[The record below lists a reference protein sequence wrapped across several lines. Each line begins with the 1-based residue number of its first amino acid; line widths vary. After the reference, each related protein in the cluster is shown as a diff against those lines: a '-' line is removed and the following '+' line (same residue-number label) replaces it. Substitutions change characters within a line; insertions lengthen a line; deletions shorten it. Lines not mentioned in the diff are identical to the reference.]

1 MYPLFYYAKI
11 KEETERL
18 NSGNNEFVLNLLA
31 LLDKQKSK
39 SQINSDIK
47 NLEQTIR
54 KIKIVATLAKG
65 NTKTEL
71 NQTIRQMEAQLRQIK
86 VQAKIDN
93 RQLNREINNA
103 LRNVSARDINLNL
116 NSNSERL
123 NAQVRR
129 VVSQAREYVNRNPL
143 NINIDLKKEKLL
155 NQLTT
160 FTNKYTKI
168 NESSYWLGEAERL
181 RGVISSVSN
190 RSELRDATDELQVF
204 TSGVRATGYAAV
216 STTDKIKGML
226 GNIVKVGNY
235 FGLAFVAVNKFRQSL
250 NTLKTNDTILTEVS
264 KTSEMTKQQ
273 LKELGDE
280 AFKVASKY
288 GQVSGNYLLA
298 VQEMARSGY
307 ETLSKELGELSLL
320 AQSAGDMTAEMANNY
335 LLATDAAY
343 KYGGSVEKLN
353 AALDGANFISNKNS
367 ANMTDIADAIRV
379 SASFTANAGVAI
391 DELTAAEATMIAT
404 TKRSG
409 SEMGRAFRS
418 IVLNLQQVS
427 GEFDGEVIDE
437 EQLKKVEARCHSL
450 GVELEYMKNGIV
462 TLRNPMEVLKDLAEV
477 YNSLPDNS
485 ADKQGLI
492 SDIGGKYH
500 ANALSSLLSRWD
512 LYEKMLKE
520 YSQGTGS
527 ALEEANK
534 TADSWEGR
542 LAQLQNSWDSFVN
555 SLTGKNVVKGGI
567 SFLDNTIQAF
577 EKLTDTIGTIPTIL
591 ATVNASMTAL
601 NKNYGITQLFNRE
614 THKMDIQGN
623 FMGIDITAYKTQIK
637 HFREAEIAMAS
648 WNNSLVD
655 GTADINTFNNAT
667 VQNNEQLKAYLA
679 TTSQEAPA
687 SLNGYKSYLH
697 AAGVSTDS
705 LRLKSILLNSVIS
718 LGLGIAIQ
726 AVVTGITKL
735 IQAESELAQKT
746 SEAAKAYDS
755 ASNTLAD
762 YTERYKELHTALL
775 AAKGNEQETYNVK
788 KQLLDLQTELNE
800 KYGDEYG
807 KVNLVTDAYKDQTEA
822 LKDYNKELSQSFLN
836 ENEKGLKQ
844 AKRKMESE
852 DHYNLSYTGIS
863 EFSDEGKILQELA
876 EKYEKLGVKL
886 QRDSEGLL
894 SVHLNAN
901 ADDAYS
907 VINSFMSDLRK
918 KSKDCEDEKLF
929 SETFNMLSSELNRA
943 KATIDKFGD
952 TYKKALTAEIT
963 VNDSL
968 SKTYDDAIKKVEE
981 YNEAVLRSE
990 NPYDDKNVEKAYQNL
1005 QKIKTGIQEN
1015 KSEWG
1020 KYGSVMKDVFDQ
1032 ADTSCLDFNNAI
1044 LTNQDGIKELIS
1056 ELEDVNDIDLQAML
1070 DDGDNGDAF
1079 DKLIDKAIEYGV
1091 CTDNTSDEVQKL
1103 IDLLI
1108 QLGYVQGEVQETT
1121 NDGISLETAKSN
1133 VESLTEEYEL
1143 LQEVLSDTGNIQQET
1158 YEKLLSCSAKYSTA
1172 IRTENGRIT
1181 LNTTKLKQVAKSRQ
1195 LDTKE
1200 TIRQTLAIKKQEW
1213 IQWKNRIEN
1222 YNGTLLDSI
1231 ETKYNDID
1239 ALQAEI
1245 TQYELLVNSLDN
1257 ATSAFERFKAAQQT
1271 NDQDMYDTAK
1281 DAFDVLKEYSSK
1293 KDSENYGKYNRDE
1306 FQEAAML
1313 LMDEDTYRKALNA
1326 KDLVEYQ
1333 KVVDGFVKSISPLF
1347 DENNAKSAS
1356 KLFDEVDKILESGD
1370 IPKADTDWAERLG
1383 ISKEVFNALKQLANQ
1398 YDYNNKE
1405 VFESFQMDKLDD
1417 YQEKLSNVAQEQ
1429 EALNAI
1435 TDKSSNVYLKQAQN
1449 LEQAQGKL
1457 DTFVDETVSSMTKA
1471 YDKYVIPGNA
1481 SGQTF
1486 AEYIKDQFN
1495 FEDTDVDGSI
1505 LAMIDKADSL
1515 KQRLDSISPTE
1526 AVQKQ
1531 FSEYDQLQSIIS
1543 ALSALGFQYEKTANN
1558 KADFEASMQKEET
1571 KSSSDILKER
1581 VEQYKELQ
1589 KEAEICQKA
1598 LSHADPGSEIFTAM
1612 SSQLS
1617 DVKSQMDAL
1626 REPITIE
1633 INANIA
1639 ELEASIQRV
1648 TEAKNQFAKS
1658 NSGLENTMFY
1668 SSQMNSYNAQIEKD
1682 TANKAELEK
1691 TLKVIVD
1698 DDEAKGKMELLAS
1711 FNIDDKTF
1719 SVSANDNATPV
1730 IDAINSKKIA
1740 DKNFKITG
1748 SYVGAGGGGSTPTL
1762 GGIPVASGNNHA
1774 EGTVGR
1780 AFASGYNGL
1789 PSNEKGALRSE
1800 YGQKELTVYPNG
1812 TYEVTD
1818 KPVISNLPKGTVIF
1832 NEEQTER
1839 ILKGKTHA
1847 DGTVHNAFNEGTGTN
1862 VNLPNFRDV
1871 STNNKAIKAARQEE
1885 KKATKEK
1892 EKKEKE
1898 VNEEII
1904 DWIERRL
1911 KKFQRLFDKWLKQA
1925 ETALTSGFIT
1935 KYYKKATS
1943 SLKNLLTTQGK
1954 AYNRYMKEANAVGL
1968 DETYAKKVR
1977 NGTIDIQTIKDED
1990 LADKIAKYQEYYD
2003 KAIDSTTS
2011 FVETAEKLYNLPLD
2025 KAATKIKKFSDAID
2039 LLDKKLDN
2047 AIGSK
2052 SKNKLVDKQTKE
2064 EKKTLE
2070 AYKTAS
2076 KEAAKNYKTA
2086 KKTLGK
2092 SSTLKNSGV
2101 NAKEKKA
2108 IKAAIKAGKE
2118 VNLSYFTEGSKGYN
2132 AAVKYNEALKAR
2144 TKATYD
2150 LATAQEEYTSWL
2162 VEASKIKFDN
2172 IADDYEKKVQMLDH
2186 QVKAIDNRISEI
2198 ETAGKNVNRSYY
2210 DTQKTI
2216 NAQKLA
2222 EYRQEKADLE
2232 ESLKNIKQGTDEWYD
2247 AFDAIQ
2253 QVSSAISD
2261 CVKETYNLNNAI
2273 NQLHFDLFNDIA
2285 DSINRIITEQD
2296 FLQGLFAHEK
2306 NSDNK
2311 TGNLTDAGIAK
2322 LGSLSASYYASK
2334 EKANNDK
2341 EMVDKLQY
2349 MLDNK
2354 QLSGFGLTFNSID
2367 DLEAKL
2373 QEMYTTWQNDIK
2385 ETYSLE
2391 TNLVDV
2397 MKEKYQAELD
2407 LLQDLI
2413 KKKKDA
2419 LSLEQDL
2426 HNYQKTINEKTKDI
2440 TTIQKQIAAYSGNS
2454 SSEAMAKL
2462 QKLQKELSDKQDDLR
2477 ETEYDRYI
2485 SDQQD
2490 ILDKLYTEYEE
2501 LITKKLEDFMGLVQE
2516 GLETANNNLSGIND
2530 YLSKVATDNG
2540 YTEETKGLFNGVTG
2554 GIKENT
2560 DRIISSIE
2568 KRVDANSGTKS
2579 DGQGNAVAN
2588 SAKPGSVNTDAKKNT
2603 GNTEVNGNSTTV
2615 SDTDKA
2621 NKAYDDYL
2629 RLKAEENKIKAEAE
2643 TKKTNTAKPS
2653 NDSANVLL
2661 SSESQRLSDIDRSG
2675 RMSSSVKKDSI
2686 TEGIFDNIKKLI
2698 IPGFKKGGIV
2708 SVDDIEKQVKT
2719 NGDDGLVSVKNGEW
2733 VVPANLTPELQKL
2746 TEYVPVMS
2754 NLAQGLVELPKM
2766 PVIEPVRNTGD
2777 NVTFGDIHYTFE
2789 LPNVVDEKSFINTMQ
2804 NSSKVQKCMKS
2815 ITVDQLSNTGRL
2827 AARSI
2832 R

>member
-1 MYPLFYYAKI
+1 MS
-11 KEETERL
+11 
-18 NSGNNEFVLNLLA
+18 SGNNEFVLNLLA

-181 RGVISSVSN
+181 RGVINSVSN

-320 AQSAGDMTAEMANNY
+320 AQSAGDMTADSANNY

-343 KYGGSVEKLN
+343 KYSGSVEKLN
-353 AALDGANFISNKNS
+353 AALDGANYISNKNS
-367 ANMTDIADAIRV
+367 ATLTDIADATSV
-379 SASFTANAGVAI
+379 TASFAANTGVAI
-391 DELTAAEATMIAT
+391 DELTAAEATMIAV

-418 IVLNLQQVS
+418 IILNLQQVS

-450 GVELEYMKNGIV
+450 GVELEYMKDGIA

-555 SLTGKNVVKGGI
+555 SITGKNVVKGSI

-577 EKLTDTIGTIPTIL
+577 EKLMDTIGTIPTIL

-655 GTADINTFNNAT
+655 GVADIDAFNNAT

-705 LRLKSILLNSVIS
+705 LRLKTILLNSVIS

-726 AVVTGITKL
+726 AAVTEITKL

-755 ASNTLAD
+755 SSNTLAD

-863 EFSDEGKILQELA
+863 EFSDEGKIIQELA

-943 KATIDKFGD
+943 KAIIDKFGD

-963 VNDSL
+963 TNDSL

-981 YNEAVLRSE
+981 YNEAVLRSD
-990 NPYDDKNVEKAYQNL
+990 NPYDDKNVENAYQNL
-1005 QKIKTGIQEN
+1005 KQIKTEIQEN
-1015 KSEWG
+1015 ESEWE
-1020 KYGSVMKDVFDQ
+1020 KYSSVMKDVFAQ
-1032 ADTSCLDFNNAI
+1032 ADTACYDFNNAI
-1044 LTNQDGIKELIS
+1044 LTNQDGIKDLIS

-1079 DKLIDKAIEYGV
+1079 DKLIGKAIEYGV

-1108 QLGYVQGEVQETT
+1108 QLGYVQGEVQGTT
-1121 NDGISLETAKSN
+1121 NEGISLETAKSN

-1143 LQEVLSDTGNIQQET
+1143 LKEVLSDTGNIQQET
-1158 YEKLLSCSAKYSTA
+1158 YEKLIACSAKYSTA

-1281 DAFDVLKEYSSK
+1281 DAFDILKEYSSK

-1370 IPKADTDWAERLG
+1370 VPKADTDWAEKLG

-1405 VFESFQMDKLDD
+1405 VFESFQMDKLGD

-1435 TDKSSNVYLKQAQN
+1435 TDKSSNAYLKQAQN
-1449 LEQAQGKL
+1449 LEQAQEKL

-1486 AEYIKDQFN
+1486 AEYVKAQFD
-1495 FEDTDVDGSI
+1495 FEDTDVNGSI

-1515 KQRLDSISPTE
+1515 KKRLDSISPTE

-1543 ALSALGFQYEKTANN
+1543 ALSALGFQYEKTANT

-1589 KEAEICQKA
+1589 KQMGEAQKELLKA
-1598 LSHADPGSEIFTAM
+1598 EPNSEQFSAVSGQITE
-1612 SSQLS
+1612 L
-1617 DVKSQMDAL
+1617 KSQMDAL

-1682 TANKAELEK
+1682 TANKADLEK
-1691 TLKVIVD
+1691 TLKVIVE
-1698 DDEAKGKMELLAS
+1698 DDEAKGKMEALAS

-1719 SVSANDNATPV
+1719 SISANDNATPV

-1748 SYVGAGGGGSTPTL
+1748 SYVGAG

-1839 ILKGKTHA
+1839 ILRGKAHA
-1847 DGTVHNAFNEGTGTN
+1847 DGTVGNAFGNGSEMGTK
-1862 VNLPNFRDV
+1862 VNLPNFKDV

-1892 EKKEKE
+1892 EKEEKE

-1935 KYYKKATS
+1935 KYYKKAAS

-1977 NGTIDIQTIKDED
+1977 NGTIDIQAIKDED

-2011 FVETAEKLYNLPLD
+2011 FMETAEKLYNLPLD
-2025 KAATKIKKFSDAID
+2025 KAATKIEKFSDAID

-2076 KEAAKNYKTA
+2076 KEAAKNYKAA

-2108 IKAAIKAGKE
+2108 IKAAVKAGKE

-2150 LATAQEEYTSWL
+2150 LTAAQEEYTSWL

-2172 IADDYEKKVQMLDH
+2172 IADDYEKKVQLLDH

-2210 DTQKTI
+2210 DTQKAI
-2216 NAQKLA
+2216 NARKLA

-2247 AFDAIQ
+2247 AFDEIQ

-2273 NQLHFDLFNDIA
+2273 NQLRFDLFDDIA
-2285 DSINRIITEQD
+2285 ESINRIITEQE

-2306 NSDNK
+2306 AADSE
-2311 TGNLTDAGIAK
+2311 TGNFTEAGIAK
-2322 LGSLSASYYASK
+2322 LGTLSASYYASK
-2334 EKANNDK
+2334 NKADNDEELLKELQAVMEKGKQADGK
-2341 EMVDKLQY
+2341 YKLG
-2349 MLDNK
+2349 DWE
-2354 QLSGFGLTFNSID
+2354 FNSLD
-2367 DLEAKL
+2367 DLQAKID
-2373 QEMYTTWQNDIK
+2373 ETYTTWQNDIK
-2385 ETYSLE
+2385 ETYNMETSLA
-2391 TNLVDV
+2391 DV

-2407 LLQDLI
+2407 LIKELIDRKKEALQAE
-2413 KKKKDA
+2413 K
-2419 LSLEQDL
+2419 DL
-2426 HNYQKTINEKTKDI
+2426 HDYQKTITEKTDNI
-2440 TTIQKQIAAYSGNS
+2440 ATIQKQIAAYSGDTS
-2454 SSEAMAKL
+2454 QEGLAKL
-2462 QKLQKELSDKQDDLR
+2462 QKLQKELADKQEDLR

-2490 ILDKLYTEYEE
+2490 MLDKLYEEYEE
-2501 LITKKLEDFMGLVQE
+2501 QITKKLEDFMGLVQE
-2516 GLETANNNLSGIND
+2516 GLETANNNLSGINA
-2530 YLSKVATDNG
+2530 YLSQVADSNG
-2540 YTEETKGLFNGVTG
+2540 YTEETKGLFDGVTG
-2554 GIKENT
+2554 GIKENV
-2560 DRIISSIE
+2560 DRIISTIE
-2568 KRVDANSGTKS
+2568 KKADANSGTKS
-2579 DGQGNAVAN
+2579 DEQGNVVAN
-2588 SAKPGSVNTDAKKNT
+2588 SAKPGSAATNEKKPATVTANTN
-2603 GNTEVNGNSTTV
+2603 NGSTAVKSSSTTV
-2615 SDTDKA
+2615 SKSKEDTKG
-2621 NKAYDDYL
+2621 KQ
-2629 RLKAEENKIKAEAE
+2629 KE
-2643 TKKTNTAKPS
+2643 
-2653 NDSANVLL
+2653 NVLIDNSKNVL
-2661 SSESQRLSDIDRSG
+2661 VGSKKSSISDMERTA
-2675 RMSSSVKKDSI
+2675 SSVKKDSI

-2708 SVDDIEKQVKT
+2708 SVDDIEKQVHE
-2719 NGDDGLVSVKNGEW
+2719 NGDDGLVSVKNGELII
-2733 VVPANLTPELQKL
+2733 PKELAPELQKLTEYAPTTPELQKL
-2746 TEYVPVMS
+2746 TEYVPTTPELQKLINLVPVMDNITEKLS
-2754 NLAQGLVELPKM
+2754 KPSTTPKVTSVNNM
-2766 PVIEPVRNTGD
+2766 G
-2777 NVTFGDIHYTFE
+2777 NVVNIDTLT
-2789 LPNVVDEKSFINTMQ
+2789 LPNVTNYTEFRDKMFREMQKSNFTEGIIKDMSVNR
-2804 NSSKVQKCMKS
+2804 
-2815 ITVDQLSNTGRL
+2815 LTGGGKFDKYRHKF
-2827 AARSI
+2827 
-2832 R
+2832 

>member
-1 MYPLFYYAKI
+1 M
-11 KEETERL
+11 

-129 VVSQAREYVNRNPL
+129 AVSQAREYVNRNPL

-320 AQSAGDMTAEMANNY
+320 AQSAGAMTAEMANNY

-450 GVELEYMKNGIV
+450 GVELEYMKDGIA
-462 TLRNPMEVLKDLAEV
+462 TLRNPMEILKDLAEV

-567 SFLDNTIQAF
+567 SFLDNTIQTF

-601 NKNYGITQLFNRE
+601 NKNYGVTQLFNRE

-623 FMGIDITAYKTQIK
+623 FMGIDITAFKAQK
-637 HFREAEIAMAS
+637 QHFSECEVAIRG
-648 WNNSLVD
+648 WNSELAN
-655 GTADINTFNNAT
+655 GANDINSFNNAT

-697 AAGVSTDS
+697 AAGVSTDT
-705 LRLKSILLNSVIS
+705 LRLKTILLNSVIS

-726 AVVTGITKL
+726 AVVTGITRL

-746 SEAAKAYDS
+746 SEATKAYDS
-755 ASNTLAD
+755 SSNTLAD

-863 EFSDEGKILQELA
+863 EFSDEGKILQELT

-963 VNDSL
+963 TSDSL
-968 SKTYDDAIKKVEE
+968 SKTYNDAIKKVEE

-1005 QKIKTGIQEN
+1005 QKIKTEIQEN
-1015 KSEWG
+1015 ESEWE
-1020 KYGSVMKDVFDQ
+1020 KYGSVMKDVFAQ
-1032 ADTSCLDFNNAI
+1032 ADTACLDFNNAI
-1044 LTNQDGIKELIS
+1044 LTNQDGIKDLIS
-1056 ELEDVNDIDLQAML
+1056 ELKDVNDIDLQAML

-1079 DKLIDKAIEYGV
+1079 DQLIDKAIEYGV

-1108 QLGYVQGEVQETT
+1108 QLGYVQGEVQGTT

-1133 VESLTEEYEL
+1133 VESLTEEYKL

-1158 YEKLLSCSAKYSTA
+1158 YEKLLSCSSKYSTA

-1222 YNGTLLDSI
+1222 YNGTLLENI
-1231 ETKYNDID
+1231 ENTYGDID
-1239 ALQAEI
+1239 ALQQQI

-1257 ATSAFERFKAAQQT
+1257 ATSAFERFKSAQQT

-1370 IPKADTDWAERLG
+1370 VPKADTDWAERLG
-1383 ISKEVFNALKQLANQ
+1383 ISKEAFNALKQLANQ

-1435 TDKSSNVYLKQAQN
+1435 TDKTSKAYMYQAQN

-1457 DTFVDETVSSMTKA
+1457 DTFVDETVSSMTNA
-1471 YDKYVIPGNA
+1471 YTNYAKSNGADGR
-1481 SGQTF
+1481 TF
-1486 AEYIKDQFN
+1486 AEYVKDQFD

-1515 KQRLDSISPTE
+1515 KKRLDSISPTE

-1543 ALSALGFQYEKTANN
+1543 VLSALGVQYEKTADT
-1558 KADFEASMQKEET
+1558 KADFEASMQKEEAR
-1571 KSSSDILKER
+1571 SSSDILKER

-1589 KEAEICQKA
+1589 KQMGEAQKELLKA
-1598 LSHADPGSEIFTAM
+1598 EPNSEQFTAV
-1612 SSQLS
+1612 SGQITEL
-1617 DVKSQMDAL
+1617 KSQMDAL

-1668 SSQMNSYNAQIEKD
+1668 TSQMNSYNAQIEKD

-1698 DDEAKGKMELLAS
+1698 DEEAKGKMEALAS
-1711 FNIDDKTF
+1711 FHIDDKTF

-1748 SYVGAGGGGSTPTL
+1748 SYVGAGSGGSTPTL

-1774 EGTVGR
+1774 KGTVGR

-1818 KPVISNLPKGTVIF
+1818 KPTMSNLPKGTVIF

-1839 ILKGKTHA
+1839 ILKGKAHA
-1847 DGTVHNAFNEGTGTN
+1847 DGTVGNAFGSGSETGTK

-1892 EKKEKE
+1892 EKEEKE

-1904 DWIERRL
+1904 DWIERKIKRL
-1911 KKFQRLFDKWLKQA
+1911 QAAFDKWLKQA

-1935 KYYKKATS
+1935 KYYKKAANAMS
-1943 SLKNLLTTQGK
+1943 QLLTTQGK
-1954 AYNRYMKEANAVGL
+1954 AYNRYMQEANAVGL

-1977 NGTIDIQTIKDED
+1977 AGEIDIQTIQDEE
-1990 LADKIAKYQEYYD
+1990 LADKISKYQEYYD

-2011 FVETAEKLYNLPLD
+2011 FMETAEKLYNLPLD
-2025 KAATKIKKFSDAID
+2025 KAATKIEKFSDAID

-2108 IKAAIKAGKE
+2108 IQKALKE
-2118 VNLSYFTEGSKGYN
+2118 GYEINLSYFKVGSSGYN

-2172 IADDYEKKVQMLDH
+2172 IADDYEKKVQMLDQ

-2198 ETAGKNVNRSYY
+2198 ETAGKKVNRSYY

-2216 NAQKLA
+2216 NTQKLA
-2222 EYRQEKADLE
+2222 EYKQEKAALE
-2232 ESLKNIKQGTDEWYD
+2232 ESLKGIKQGTDEWYEAYD
-2247 AFDAIQ
+2247 QIQ

-2273 NQLHFDLFNDIA
+2273 NQLHFDLFNDIS
-2285 DSINRIITEQD
+2285 DSINRIITEQE

-2306 NSDNK
+2306 NSDNE
-2311 TGNLTDAGIAK
+2311 TGNLTEAGIAK

-2341 EMVDKLQY
+2341 EMVDKLQS

-2391 TNLVDV
+2391 TSLVDV

-2407 LLQDLI
+2407 LLKELI
-2413 KKKKDA
+2413 DRKKEA
-2419 LSLEQDL
+2419 LQKEKDL
-2426 HNYQKTINEKTKDI
+2426 HDYQKQITEKTDNI
-2440 TTIQKQIAAYSGNS
+2440 ATIQKQIAAYSGDTS
-2454 SSEAMAKL
+2454 QEGLAKL
-2462 QKLQKELSDKQDDLR
+2462 QKLQKELADKQEDLR

-2490 ILDKLYTEYEE
+2490 MLDKLYTEYEE

-2516 GLETANNNLSGIND
+2516 GLETANNNLSGINA

-2554 GIKENT
+2554 GIKENA
-2560 DRIISSIE
+2560 DRIISAIE
-2568 KRVDANSGTKS
+2568 AKATADSGTKS
-2579 DGQGNAVAN
+2579 DEQGNAVAD
-2588 SAKPGSVNTDAKKNT
+2588 SAKPKSANTNVNGNA
-2603 GNTEVNGNSTTV
+2603 GNTENKGNSTTV

-2621 NKAYDDYL
+2621 NKTYDEQL
-2629 RLKAEENKIKAEAE
+2629 RLQAEENKIKAAKQSSDSDSFELVV
-2643 TKKTNTAKPS
+2643 KSKTSTAS
-2653 NDSANVLL
+2653 F
-2661 SSESQRLSDIDRSG
+2661 DRKEKTSTPVKSG
-2675 RMSSSVKKDSI
+2675 SI

-2708 SVDDIEKQVKT
+2708 SVDDIEKQVKA
-2719 NGDDGLVSVKNGEW
+2719 NGDSVLGSFNQGERI
-2733 VVPANLTPELQKL
+2733 LTPVQNEMFEKFIGKLPELNQMADVLQPMIDLPKL
-2746 TEYVPVMS
+2746 PELVPVGNM
-2754 NLAQGLVELPKM
+2754 G
-2766 PVIEPVRNTGD
+2766 
-2777 NVTFGDIHYTFE
+2777 NVVNIDTLT
-2789 LPNVVDEKSFINTMQ
+2789 LPNVTNYTEFRDKMFREMQKSNFTEGIIKDMSVNR
-2804 NSSKVQKCMKS
+2804 
-2815 ITVDQLSNTGRL
+2815 LTGGGKFDKYRHKF
-2827 AARSI
+2827 
-2832 R
+2832 